1 MICRITHCTSSIEH
15 FWKIPLLNVKF
26 SLNGSEIEIVKEF
39 NYLRILLNRT
49 NNFHKAI
56 TKQAEKA
63 KKAMYELSKRGPTQ

>member
-1 MICRITHCTSSIEH
+1 MNVNFLKITYYCTSCIEF
-15 FWKIPLLNVKF
+15 FWKIPLQNIIF

-49 NNFHKAI
+49 DNFHKAI

-63 KKAMYELSKRGPTQ
+63 KQKGYI